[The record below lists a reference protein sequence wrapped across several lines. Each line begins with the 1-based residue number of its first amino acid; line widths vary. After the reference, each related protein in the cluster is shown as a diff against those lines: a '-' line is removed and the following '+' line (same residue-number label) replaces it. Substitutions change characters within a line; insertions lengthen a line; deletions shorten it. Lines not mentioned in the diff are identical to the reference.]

1 MTQIRISED
10 ALADLEEGFL
20 FYEKMKIKTIIF
32 ILILFA
38 TVCYAGEKEK
48 AFEAAFLKAVSTDD
62 EAMLELVEFS
72 HSTPKLFRDMIVQ
85 SLKEGRKKKIESI
98 TFSAPAEDATFEFE
112 YKEVTYTTSLPVGK
126 EMKIKY
132 DMTNDKSGVDGT
144 TYRLG
149 LRDGSYKIVAPTP
162 K

>member
-1 MTQIRISED
+1 
-10 ALADLEEGFL
+10 
-20 FYEKMKIKTIIF
+20 MKIKAITS

-38 TVCYAGEKEK
+38 SVCFAGEKEK
-48 AFEAAFLKAVSTDD
+48 AFEEAFLTAVSTDD
-62 EAMLELVEFS
+62 EAILKLVEFS
-72 HSTPKLFRDMIVQ
+72 RSTPKLFRDMIIQ
-85 SLKEGRKKKIESI
+85 SLKEDRKKKIESI

-112 YKEVTYTTSLPVGK
+112 YEEVTYTTSLPVEK

-162 K
+162 KGK